1 MTQYDDARSPKPET
15 GKQSHATREL
25 NGRRSTLNGRC
36 SDDHWLTLDARM
48 LNGQCSDGQYPTVN
62 TRMLNG
68 RTTVDVTMT
77 MDDGQR
83 TTMDSRQPM
92 DDNRPTT
99 TTVGDRPT
107 TTDQGQCSDAQ
118 RSTLG

>member
-1 MTQYDDARSPKPET
+1 
-15 GKQSHATREL
+15 
-25 NGRRSTLNGRC
+25 
-36 SDDHWLTLDARM
+36 M
-48 LNGQCSDGQYPTVN
+48 LNGQCSDGRYPTVN

-107 TTDQGQCSDAQ
+107 TTDQGQYSDAQ
-118 RSTLG
+118 HSTLGCSTANAQMLDSQRSDTQMLSS